1 LPDFSRTKQ
10 WVLVTQGVQFE
21 GNSEKTI
28 QFLKEVENS
37 KIALLVVVSVDVRSN
52 RGALTGT
59 VKITGFSRLP
69 EAANEGQKKS

>member
-1 LPDFSRTKQ
+1 
-10 WVLVTQGVQFE
+10 
-21 GNSEKTI
+21 
-28 QFLKEVENS
+28 
-37 KIALLVVVSVDVRSN
+37 VVSVDVRSN